1 MKGCE
6 MKNFLEKAQLYAII
20 LGAIGFIMGIVN
32 AVKGRTEF
40 ILPSFALFGVGAL
53 AVVIPAAI
61 SKYSDQK
68 ANRNPHLQQ
77 PVITNIPAEKPVTV
91 LGIVVLLERP
101 LRFANDEDALIK
113 SIFDQQRLE
122 LKRAI
127 APAAQ
132 VKMIV
137 AGASLDDDAYI
148 YGICRST
155 FDNLDSYA
163 DNDEFLSRV
172 ATGSFVASDGNRG
185 KHFAFLNRRI

>member
-1 MKGCE
+1 

-32 AVKGRTEF
+32 VVKGRTEF
-40 ILPSFALFGVGAL
+40 IFPSFTLFGVGAL
-53 AVVIPAAI
+53 TVVIPAAI

-68 ANRNPHLQQ
+68 ASKNPRPQ
-77 PVITNIPAEKPVTV
+77 PSVITNSPAEKQVTV
-91 LGIVVLLERP
+91 LGMVVLLERP
-101 LRFANDEDALIK
+101 LRFAKDEDALIK

-127 APAAQ
+127 APATQ

-137 AGASLDDDAYI
+137 AGASLDDDAYL

-155 FDNLDSYA
+155 FDTLDSYA

-185 KHFAFLNRRI
+185 KHFAFLDRRM

>member
-1 MKGCE
+1 
-6 MKNFLEKAQLYAII
+6 MKNILEKAQLYAII

-32 AVKGRTEF
+32 LVKGRTEF

-68 ANRNPHLQQ
+68 ASRNPRPQ
-77 PVITNIPAEKPVTV
+77 PSVIANSPAEKPLIV
-91 LGIVVLLERP
+91 LGMVVLLERP

-127 APAAQ
+127 APEAP

-137 AGASLDDDAYI
+137 AGVSLDDDAYI

-155 FDNLDSYA
+155 FDTLDSYA